1 MPWYRST
8 FSSGSLLL
16 GFCKKTVPVK
26 FPRLLVGTLLAEP
39 QRGNSLRGL
48 EGLGKVGQGVKSQ
61 GGCDGSQGLGGV
73 EQKYPR
79 LLELGFFY
87 KTVKRLPGSFF
98 K

>member
-1 MPWYRST
+1 MPWYGST
-8 FSSGSLLL
+8 FSSGSLPF
-16 GFCKKTVPVK
+16 GFCQKTVPVK
-26 FPRLLVGTLLAEP
+26 FSGFLVGPLPAESQWRNP
-39 QRGNSLRGL
+39 LRGL

-73 EQKYPR
+73 EQKHPR

>member
-8 FSSGSLLL
+8 FSSGSLPF
-16 GFCKKTVPVK
+16 GFRQKTVPVK

-48 EGLGKVGQGVKSQ
+48 EGLGKVGQGVKTQ
-61 GGCDGSQGLGGV
+61 GGRDGSQGLGGV

-79 LLELGFFY
+79 LLKLGFLDE
-87 KTVKRLPGSFF
+87 TLQGLPLSAL
-98 K
+98 